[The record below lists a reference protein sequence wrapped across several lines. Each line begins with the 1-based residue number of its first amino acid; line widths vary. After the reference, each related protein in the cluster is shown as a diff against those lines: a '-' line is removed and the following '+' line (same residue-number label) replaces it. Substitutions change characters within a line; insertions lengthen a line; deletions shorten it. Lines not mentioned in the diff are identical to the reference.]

1 MKPGNDINQKIE
13 GALNSLNGVQRAEP
27 QPWLY
32 ARIMKRLSREED
44 RSVWGSISSFLARPT
59 VAIAG
64 LCLILVLNGV
74 LLFREEMEA
83 EIILTEQAVDSESLM
98 ASSSS
103 FDYENLVQQ

>member
-1 MKPGNDINQKIE
+1 MKAGKNIE
-13 GALNSLNGVQRAEP
+13 SRVEDTLNSLEGIQRAEP

-32 ARIMKRLSREED
+32 ARIMKKLPGEED
-44 RSVWGSISSFLARPT
+44 RSVWGFIGSFLARPT

-64 LCLILVLNGV
+64 LCLILVLNGY
-74 LLFREEMEA
+74 LLLKEENKSDA
-83 EIILTEQAVDSESLM
+83 IVNEQSIESESLV

>member
-44 RSVWGSISSFLARPT
+44 RSVWVSISSFLARPT

-83 EIILTEQAVDSESLM
+83 DIILTEQAVDSESLM

>member
-13 GALNSLNGVQRAEP
+13 GALNSLDGVQRAEP

-32 ARIMKRLSREED
+32 ARILKRLSRDED

-74 LLFREEMEA
+74 LLFKEEKEA
-83 EIILTEQAVDSESLM
+83 DIVLTDQAVDSESLM

-103 FDYENLVQQ
+103 FEYENLVQQ

>member
-83 EIILTEQAVDSESLM
+83 DIILTEQAVDSESLM